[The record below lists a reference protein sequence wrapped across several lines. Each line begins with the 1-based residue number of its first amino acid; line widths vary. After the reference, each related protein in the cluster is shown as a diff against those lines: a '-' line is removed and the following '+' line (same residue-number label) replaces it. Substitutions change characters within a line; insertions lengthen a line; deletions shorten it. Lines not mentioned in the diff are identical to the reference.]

1 MHFFMDFNFNYINLL
16 LILVFPLFPYIKTMS
31 FSVVGIITFKENLS
45 KNKIEIINNQ
55 KVNEAKLSHVIFTL
69 KYINILPLVFRLLK

>member
-1 MHFFMDFNFNYINLL
+1 MQ
-16 LILVFPLFPYIKTMS
+16 
-31 FSVVGIITFKENLS
+31 
-45 KNKIEIINNQ
+45 NKIEIINNQ